1 MGESEYFMQYV
12 VAERLRE
19 ARATHQ
25 AVRGHVRQ
33 GRRAVFA
40 ILANIVENAGSGL
53 MNMYRRAIFE
63 G

>member
-1 MGESEYFMQYV
+1 
-12 VAERLRE
+12 
-19 ARATHQ
+19 
-25 AVRGHVRQ
+25 VRQ